1 MLVGSP
7 EVVAEAMNEYIEA
20 GATTFILSGWP
31 HDREAENFGNLLGP
45 ILPKETEK

>member
-7 EVVAEAMNEYIEA
+7 EVVADAMREYIEV

-31 HDREAENFGNLLGP
+31 HDKEASNFGKYLLP
-45 ILPKETEK
+45 LLPDAV